1 MRVSQIMKTDPV
13 TIAPNKR
20 VGQALRLM
28 KKHNIR
34 HLPVV
39 QDDKMVGWITSR
51 VLREVLLASMLE
63 IITVGD
69 VMIQAPITV
78 TPDTGVEEAARL
90 VYENKIGGMPV
101 MEGDKLVGVITT
113 MDLLA
118 AFMSMLGL
126 LRGSSRLD
134 LLLEDKPEVLEK
146 AANLI
151 KEAGGK
157 IMNVALGPVRQGKR
171 SFFFRL
177 NKCDMTPIIEALKKH
192 KLKVVDYIP

>member
-1 MRVSQIMKTDPV
+1 MRVGQIMKTNVV

-78 TPDTGVEEAARL
+78 TPDTSVEEAARL
-90 VYENKIGGMPV
+90 LYENKIGGMPV
-101 MEGDKLVGVITT
+101 MEEGKLVGVITT

-118 AFMSMLGL
+118 AFLSMLGL

-146 AANLI
+146 AAAVI
-151 KEAGGK
+151 KEAGAK
-157 IMNVALGPVRQGKR
+157 IMNVALGPVKQGKR

-177 NKCDMTPIIEALKKH
+177 NKCDLAPVLEALKKH
-192 KLKVVDYIP
+192 KFKVVDYIP